1 MVSIWIA
8 KNIISR
14 LFREIQTYIFLI
26 VFPILSAFIALA
38 MVSSVSSITVGVAG
52 LEDKEM
58 LEYFQLSDSY
68 EFIEVP
74 EDRINDFVK
83 SGEVDYGIIF
93 PNGLLSS
100 LENGL
105 KPTAELVAMNN
116 TAEATELT
124 GFLNGM
130 LGALYTGE
138 NQTPDSTDHVAELT
152 RIGVG
157 IMTMF
162 IIMYIG
168 YGVGVILEDKKEKTF
183 MRSYSAPISSYSM
196 VLGNLLAN
204 ILLGVIQL
212 LIFIL
217 FSTYVLGFD
226 WGISLISLFI
236 ILFVYMI
243 TVIGL
248 AVGLMG
254 FINDNEKYFAVTT
267 IVATASCMLGGSF
280 FPLEYMNTTLQKIA
294 NFLPQKWVMES
305 YDILYLGGSL
315 YDIRT
320 NLIILALFAIALF
333 SFGIKTLKPQ
343 EEDL

>member
-26 VFPILSAFIALA
+26 VFPILSAFIAMA
-38 MVSSVSSITVGVAG
+38 MVSSISSITVGVAG
-52 LEDKEM
+52 LEDKEL
-58 LEYFQLSDSY
+58 LEYFQLTDSY
-68 EFIEVP
+68 EFVQMSESRMNDSI
-74 EDRINDFVK
+74 INGD
-83 SGEVDYGIIF
+83 VDYGIIF
-93 PNGLLSS
+93 PDGLLSP
-100 LENGL
+100 LDNGL
-105 KPTAELVAMNN
+105 KPSAELVAMNN
-116 TAEATELT
+116 TTEVIELT

-130 LGALYTGE
+130 LESLYTGE
-138 NQTPDSTDHVAELT
+138 IQTPDNTDHVAELT
-152 RIGVG
+152 RVGVG

-168 YGVGVILEDKKEKTF
+168 YGVGVILEDKKERTF

-212 LIFIL
+212 LIFIV

-226 WGISLISLFI
+226 WGISLINLFI
-236 ILFVYMI
+236 VLFVYMI
-243 TVIGL
+243 AIIGL

-254 FINDNEKYFAVTT
+254 FISDNEKYFAVTT
-267 IVATASCMLGGSF
+267 IIATASCMLGGSF
-280 FPLEYMNTTLQKIA
+280 FPLEYMNSTLQKIA
-294 NFLPQKWVMES
+294 NFMPQKWVMES
-305 YDILYLGGSL
+305 YDILYLGGNLS
-315 YDIRT
+315 DIRL
-320 NLIILALFAIALF
+320 NLLILVLFAIALF
-333 SFGIKTLKPQ
+333 SFGIKTLKPG

>member
-26 VFPILSAFIALA
+26 IFPILSAFIALA
-38 MVSSVSSITVGVAG
+38 MVSNVSSITVGVAG
-52 LEDKEM
+52 LENKEM

-74 EDRINDFVK
+74 GNRINNFVK
-83 SGEVDYGIIF
+83 NGEVDYGIIF

-100 LENGL
+100 MENGL
-105 KPTAELVAMNN
+105 KPSAELVAMNN
-116 TAEATELT
+116 TTEATELT

-130 LGALYTGE
+130 LEAIHTGG
-138 NQTPDSTDHVAELT
+138 NQTPVNTDHVAELT
-152 RIGVG
+152 RVGVG

-212 LIFIL
+212 LIFIV

-226 WGISLISLFI
+226 WGISLINLFI

-254 FINDNEKYFAVTT
+254 FISDNEKYFAVTI

-305 YDILYLGGSL
+305 YDVLYLGGSL